1 MLLSLRGKTIAIT
14 RPREQARQLA
24 AIIRKLGGKPYITPT
39 IEIKTGNRSQIKKF
53 IRKVIDYQIDCVI
66 FMSRNAVNIV
76 IKAAENLRL
85 KPDFIAALNRVSII
99 GIGPKTKG
107 KLERCGVKVDLTPSE
122 YSSEGIVKCL
132 RETNLRQMTI
142 AIPRMDR
149 PNPYLRR
156 ELEKMGAKIIEVPV
170 YESAIPSDQS
180 RTLKLL
186 EDLFKGKIHVITFTS
201 STTARNLFQIASQH
215 SLDCKLQDSLGKK
228 AIVAAIGPVTQR
240 TLEQL
245 GVRVDVTPKEYTI
258 EAMIEALIHHMDNN
272 RLFPFSPLSF
282 GGSSRRS

>member
-1 MLLSLRGKTIAIT
+1 MLLSLRRKTIAVT
-14 RPREQARQLA
+14 RPKEQARQLA
-24 AIIRKLGGKPYITPT
+24 AVIKKLGGKPYIAPT
-39 IEIKTGNRSQIKKF
+39 IEIKTGNGSQIKKF
-53 IRKVIDYQIDCVI
+53 IRKVFDYQIDCVI

-85 KPDFIAALNRVSII
+85 KSDFIAALNRVSII
-99 GIGPKTKG
+99 AIGPKTKG
-107 KLERCGVKVDLTPSE
+107 KLEHYGVKVDLTPSE
-122 YSSEGIVKCL
+122 YSSEGIVRCL
-132 RETNLRQMTI
+132 RGIDLRRMTI

-149 PNPYLRR
+149 PDPYLRR
-156 ELEKMGAKIIEVPV
+156 ELEMMGAEIIEIPT
-170 YESAIPSDQS
+170 YESTIPSDRS
-180 RTLKLL
+180 GILKLL

-201 STTARNLFQIASQH
+201 SATARNLFQVASQH

-245 GVRVDVTPKEYTI
+245 RVRVDVKPKEYTI
-258 EAMIEALIHHMDNN
+258 EAMIEALIHHINN
-272 RLFPFSPLSF
+272 NGPFSPLSF